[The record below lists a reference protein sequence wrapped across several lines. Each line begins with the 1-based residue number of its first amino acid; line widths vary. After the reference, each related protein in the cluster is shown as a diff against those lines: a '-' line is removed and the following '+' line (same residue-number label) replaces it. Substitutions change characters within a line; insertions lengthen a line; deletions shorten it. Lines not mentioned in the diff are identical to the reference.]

1 LHVQKTDVFLQ
12 MKKITESNAAAYTLI
27 LIGITFLIRIWIAA
41 YTGLGIGESYYFRG
55 ALNFDLSYFDQPPLF
70 FWLSNITL
78 KIFGVNNLG
87 LRFPAVLLFA
97 GTSWMLF
104 LITRKF
110 FNARAGFWAV
120 TLMNLSAVF
129 TVAIACWFQP
139 DAPLMFFWLASTYVM
154 VQIMFNPQ
162 NGQPGARYHTVT
174 IYLQWL
180 LVGVLM
186 GLATLSKYHVIFLFA
201 GVFIFVGTNKKQRHW
216 LAHPGPY
223 LAIIIAFIIA
233 LPILL
238 WNYHNNWVS
247 FVFQGSRAG
256 TGEKLELHPEW
267 FLRSIAG
274 QSLWLL
280 PWVWYPLVVELVK
293 SWRLRRQQEYSFNF
307 WIAILPLVF
316 FTVVTLWSNLQYH
329 FHWQAPGYMMLFI
342 PLGYAID
349 QKLNGDHRKGRGTR
363 RWLRFSVCFTV
374 ITIGV
379 LSLHMVTGFWQWYG
393 PKWIVKTAH
402 GDNVDPTIQGVD
414 YTDIKGR
421 FEKEGW
427 LNNPKIFTGAARWWL
442 TGKVDWALKGQ
453 KPIICFSDDPRNLAF
468 LVDPNTL
475 IGKDAVIIGQE
486 HAESIN
492 SDVKPFF
499 DEVKQLPDLAVMRS
513 GRDEL
518 HLQVYYCKNFHLP
531 KTPHEEL
538 PLYHQLT
545 GRPPFGK

>member
-1 LHVQKTDVFLQ
+1 
-12 MKKITESNAAAYTLI
+12 MKKITEGNAASYTLV
-27 LIGITFLIRIWIAA
+27 LIVITFFIRLWIAA

-55 ALNFDLSYFDQPPLF
+55 ALNFNLSYFDQPPLF
-70 FWLSNITL
+70 FWLSNFSIKL
-78 KIFGVNNLG
+78 FGLNNLG

-104 LITRKF
+104 LLAKRF
-110 FNARAGFWAV
+110 FNPQAGFWAV
-120 TLMNLSAVF
+120 VVMNLSAVF

-139 DAPLMFFWLASTYVM
+139 DAPLMFFWLASAYVM
-154 VQIMFNPQ
+154 VQIMFDPEH
-162 NGQPGARYHTVT
+162 GKPGVNYHTKK
-174 IYLQWL
+174 IYLLWI
-180 LVGVLM
+180 LVGLLM

-201 GVFIFVGTNKKQRHW
+201 GVFLFVGTNKNQRHW

-223 LAIIIAFIIA
+223 IAILISFLLA
-233 LPILL
+233 LPVLL
-238 WNYHNNWVS
+238 WNAENNWVS

-256 TGEKLELHPEW
+256 TGEKFQLHPEW
-267 FLRSIAG
+267 FLRSIGG
-274 QSLWLL
+274 QALWLL

-293 SWRLRRQQEYSFNF
+293 SYKKRNEQRYGFNF

-349 QKLNGDHRKGRGTR
+349 QKLNGAPKEGRGTR

-393 PKWIVKTAH
+393 PKWIVKAAH

-414 YTDIKGR
+414 YTDIKAR

-427 LNNPKIFTGAARWWL
+427 LNNPKIFTGATRWWL

-453 KPIICFSDDPRNLAF
+453 KSIVCFSDDPRNLAF
-468 LVDPNTL
+468 LVDPYFL
-475 IGKDAVIIGQE
+475 QQEDAVIIGQE
-486 HAESIN
+486 HDESVVA
-492 SDVKPFF
+492 DVKPFF
-499 DEVKQLPDLAVMRS
+499 DSVTQLSDIPVMRN

-518 HLQVYYCKNFHLP
+518 HLQVYYCKRFHVPEKARPDLP
-531 KTPHEEL
+531 V
-538 PLYHQLT
+538 YRQLLNK
-545 GRPPFGK
+545 PPFGK

>member
-1 LHVQKTDVFLQ
+1 
-12 MKKITESNAAAYTLI
+12 MKKITERNAAQYTLI
-27 LIGITFLIRIWIAA
+27 LIVITFFIRIWIAA

-55 ALNFDLSYFDQPPLF
+55 ALNLNLSYFDQPPLF
-70 FWLSNITL
+70 FWLSGISVKLLGLT
-78 KIFGVNNLG
+78 NLG

-110 FNARAGFWAV
+110 FNSRAGFWAV
-120 TLMNLSAVF
+120 TIMNLSAVF

-139 DAPLMFFWLASTYVM
+139 DAPLMFFWLASAYVM
-154 VQIMFNPQ
+154 IQIMFDTHH
-162 NGQPGARYHTVT
+162 GRPGANYQTPQV
-174 IYLQWL
+174 YLLWL
-180 LVGVLM
+180 LVGILM

-201 GVFIFVGTNKKQRHW
+201 GIFLFVGTNKSQRHW
-216 LAHPGPY
+216 LMHPGPY

-233 LPILL
+233 LPVLL
-238 WNYHNNWVS
+238 WNAHNNWVS

-256 TGEKLELHPEW
+256 TGKKLQLHPEW
-267 FLRSIAG
+267 FLRSIGG
-274 QSLWLL
+274 QALWLL
-280 PWVWYPLVVELVK
+280 PWVWWPLIVELVK
-293 SWRLRRQQEYSFNF
+293 SWRLRRQQVYSFNF

-349 QKLNGDHRKGRGTR
+349 QKLNGPERTGRGTR

-402 GDNVDPTIQGVD
+402 GDNVDPTIQGID
-414 YTDIKGR
+414 YIDIKGR

-427 LNNPKIFTGAARWWL
+427 FNNPKVFTGASRWWL
-442 TGKVDWALKGQ
+442 TGKVDWAMKGQ
-453 KPIICFSDDPRNLAF
+453 KQIICFSDDPRNLAF
-468 LVDPNTL
+468 LVDPNKL
-475 IGKDAVIIGQE
+475 LGNDAVIIGQE
-486 HAESIN
+486 HQESIN
-492 SDVKPFF
+492 ADVKPFF
-499 DEVKQLPDLAVMRS
+499 DEVKQLPDIAIMRS

-531 KTPHEEL
+531 AHPRDDL